1 MSADELIK
9 LEATMQQNMVL
20 VGFKIHERQRQMK
33 DEVNSLINAQAVLG
47 YVLAGRKT
55 VKECIMSCFTT
66 PAILEMPG
74 HYLWRV
80 HESFE
85 FYLSD
90 DNSDVI
96 SVPAGFVTDLATVPC
111 IFWSVMP
118 PDGKYAKAAI
128 IHDYLYDNALRT
140 KKEANLIFLDGMP
153 CLARRSG
160 NGLRCIWRSGD
171 LAGECMGK
179 NVNTVNDLPQMTRLN
194 GWKHGNSTA

>member
-1 MSADELIK
+1 
-9 LEATMQQNMVL
+9 
-20 VGFKIHERQRQMK
+20 
-33 DEVNSLINAQAVLG
+33 
-47 YVLAGRKT
+47 
-55 VKECIMSCFTT
+55 MSCFTT

-80 HESFE
+80 HEPFE

-96 SVPAGFVTDLATVPC
+96 SVPAGFVTDLATVPR

-140 KKEANLIFLDGMP
+140 KKEANLIFLDGMTVP
-153 CLARRSG
+153 GAPKWKRIEMYLAVS
-160 NGLRCIWRSGD
+160 D